1 MTYRIPALNGL
12 RAFEAAARHLS
23 FKLAASELGV
33 TPGAIS
39 QQVKKLE
46 ASLGIA
52 LFRRLPHGLLLTRE
66 GEAYYP
72 SISRVLE
79 ELTRATEAVAPDL
92 NARKF
97 SLGLC
102 PTAARLLPERW
113 PRHSASLDRFVRDVR
128 VTDDLELLFD
138 NRLDCIVRSGEGP
151 FGTLSA
157 VPINRGSETEARL
170 HYVSRAGLITCRQS
184 QAIVDDLRS
193 CLDSAR
199 PQVD

>member
-23 FKLAASELGV
+23 FKLAAGELGV
-33 TPGAIS
+33 TPGAVS

-66 GEAYYP
+66 GEAYSP

-79 ELTRATEAVAPDL
+79 ELTRATEAIAPDL
-92 NARKF
+92 NAKKF

-102 PTAARLLPERW
+102 PKAACLLPERW
-113 PRHSASLDRFVRDVR
+113 PRHTATLDRFIRDVR

-138 NRLDCIVRSGEGP
+138 NSLDCIVRTGEGP

-157 VPINRGSETEARL
+157 VSIGQTPSSGAQALL
-170 HYVSRAGLITCRQS
+170 HFVCRAGLMTCRQS
-184 QAIVDDLRS
+184 RAIVDDLRD
-193 CLDSAR
+193 CLA
-199 PQVD
+199 